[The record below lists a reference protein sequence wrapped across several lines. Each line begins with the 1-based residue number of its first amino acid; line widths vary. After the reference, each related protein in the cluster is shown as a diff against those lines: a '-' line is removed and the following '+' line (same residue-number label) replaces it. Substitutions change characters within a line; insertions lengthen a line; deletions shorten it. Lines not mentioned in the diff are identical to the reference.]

1 MCRVHLSEE
10 VSWKVYNVSQDY
22 SIILPA
28 HFFVRVFL
36 FFFFFF
42 FLLGIHLAEVSVER
56 ISKGAHM
63 EQSTSTS
70 LEAGKE
76 DSRQK
81 ADYQEEEISY
91 TRSGQPRE
99 KVSVLSSGGV

>member
-1 MCRVHLSEE
+1 MVH
-10 VSWKVYNVSQDY
+10 NVSQDY

-28 HFFVRVFL
+28 CFFVGVFL
-36 FFFFFF
+36 FLF
-42 FLLGIHLAEVSVER
+42 FLLGIRLGEVSVDR
-56 ISKGAHM
+56 ISKGAHV

-91 TRSGQPRE
+91 TRSAQPRE
-99 KVSVLSSGGV
+99 EVSVLSSNRV

>member
-10 VSWKVYNVSQDY
+10 GTQCFTRLLDYITCSFFCGAVS
-22 SIILPA
+22 I
-28 HFFVRVFL
+28 
-36 FFFFFF
+36 FFF
-42 FLLGIHLAEVSVER
+42 FLLGIYLGEVSVDR
-56 ISKGAHM
+56 ISKGAHV

-81 ADYQEEEISY
+81 AGYQEEEISY
-91 TRSGQPRE
+91 TRSGQLERRS
-99 KVSVLSSGGV
+99 VSLAVMEFSR

>member
-36 FFFFFF
+36 FFF
-42 FLLGIHLAEVSVER
+42 LLGIHLAEVSVDR

>member
-1 MCRVHLSEE
+1 M
-10 VSWKVYNVSQDY
+10 D
-22 SIILPA
+22 
-28 HFFVRVFL
+28 
-36 FFFFFF
+36 
-42 FLLGIHLAEVSVER
+42 R
-56 ISKGAHM
+56 ISKGAHV

-91 TRSGQPRE
+91 TRSAQPRE
-99 KVSVLSSGGV
+99 EVSVLSSNRV

>member
-1 MCRVHLSEE
+1 M
-10 VSWKVYNVSQDY
+10 D
-22 SIILPA
+22 
-28 HFFVRVFL
+28 
-36 FFFFFF
+36 
-42 FLLGIHLAEVSVER
+42 R

>member
-1 MCRVHLSEE
+1 MVH
-10 VSWKVYNVSQDY
+10 NVSQDC

-28 HFFVRVFL
+28 RFFVGVFL

-42 FLLGIHLAEVSVER
+42 PLGIHLGEVSVDR
-56 ISKGAHM
+56 ISKGAHV

-91 TRSGQPRE
+91 TRSAQPRE
-99 KVSVLSSGGV
+99 KVSVLSSNRV